1 MACRGRS
8 YGGSGG
14 GGRCSAEW
22 NALGQFVRFIALE
35 MNEMKNNLLVFRNSG
50 WSAGWLVR
58 SGAATKGCSAG
69 FYARCWWPPEVQNT
83 WLRGLTFFCVRAGVL
98 AIDH

>member
-50 WSAGWLVR
+50 WSIGWCVAVQRPKGAVPGFTLVVGGHR
-58 SGAATKGCSAG
+58 KCKTRG
-69 FYARCWWPPEVQNT
+69 F
-83 WLRGLTFFCVRAGVL
+83 GG
-98 AIDH
+98 